1 MGGGSPAVGYAKSME
16 RYAPTSARPART
28 ASAVAAWDGIVAF
41 WVVFWLVVGAATGY
55 LIWQL
60 TGLSLGVVEAGRAL
74 DTAGRALQDLSGT
87 PVIGE
92 RTGELGNRVTETAA
106 SVRAGGE
113 SSMTS
118 LRGLSVLIGVAVSLG
133 PLSPVLL
140 VYLPRRLAW
149 RREVREV
156 QAALDTA
163 HSHDAAVQQLARR
176 AVHNLGLLELLT
188 ISPDPEGDIA
198 AGRARELAR
207 AELQRLG
214 LALPVSLR

>member
-1 MGGGSPAVGYAKSME
+1 ME
-16 RYAPTSARPART
+16 RFAPRSSRPART
-28 ASAVAAWDGIVAF
+28 ATAVAAWDGIVAF

-74 DTAGRALQDLSGT
+74 GTAGRALQDLSGA

-92 RTGELGNRVTETAA
+92 RTGELGNRVAETAA

-133 PLSPVLL
+133 PLSPVLF
-140 VYLPRRLAW
+140 VYLPGRLAW

-156 QAALDTA
+156 QGALDA
-163 HSHDAAVQQLARR
+163 AQSHDVAVQQLARR
-176 AVHNLGLLELLT
+176 AVHNLGLRELLA

-198 AGRARELAR
+198 AGRGRELAR

-214 LALPVSLR
+214 LPLPVSLR